1 MYVCVYCMGIC
12 VGVYVCVYCMGIC
25 VCVYMYVCVF
35 MERYFDPC
43 GFMFIT

>member
-1 MYVCVYCMGIC
+1 M
-12 VGVYVCVYCMGIC
+12 C
-25 VCVYMYVCVF
+25 VCTVWVFVYVCVF